1 MARSFD
7 SATLVRLRQVP
18 LAEALQALDVY
29 FKPDPSF
36 EPVKD
41 ASTQRWMVNAAGA
54 DFELL
59 VTDLKWFD
67 TRAGKGGGGAIDLC
81 MHLLG
86 LDFVG
91 AVKLLVRAGL

>member
-7 SATLVRLRQVP
+7 SATLTRLRLVP
-18 LAEALQALDVY
+18 LADALQALDLY
-29 FKPDPSF
+29 FKPDRSF

-41 ASTQRWMVNAAGA
+41 STTQRWMVSVANA
-54 DFELL
+54 DFEML
-59 VTDLKWFD
+59 VTGLKWFD
-67 TRAGKGGGGAIDLC
+67 TRSGKGGGGAIDLC

-91 AVKLLVRAGL
+91 AVKLLVRANL

>member
-7 SATLVRLRQVP
+7 SATLARLRLVP
-18 LAEALQALDVY
+18 LAAALQALDLY
-29 FKPDPSF
+29 FKPDRSF

-41 ASTQRWMVNAAGA
+41 TATQRWMVSTADA

-59 VTDLKWFD
+59 VTGLKWFD
-67 TRAGKGGGGAIDLC
+67 TRVGKGGGGAIDLC

-91 AVKLLVRAGL
+91 AVKLLVRANL